1 MMLTV
6 MLILFAV
13 DILVDATMLFDAFF
27 FGGGDWLEKR
37 ELQILQLSD
46 S

>member
-13 DILVDATMLFDAFF
+13 DILVDTTMLFDAFF
-27 FGGGDWLEKR
+27 GGIWLEKR

>member
-27 FGGGDWLEKR
+27 LGGDWLEKR